1 MAGVNFGNDEEAAA
15 AIYAAWAALVA
26 VDWC

>member
-15 AIYAAWAALVA
+15 AIYTALAALLA